1 MIKDI
6 KQLLPI
12 GSVVRLSGAKK
23 SIMIFGVCQTHQE
36 TQKTYDYIGVVW
48 PEGNMGAET
57 QIMFFHDD
65 IGEVISRGYESEE
78 RTDFIERLDAYYAHN
93 R

>member
-1 MIKDI
+1 MINDI

-23 SIMIFGVCQTHQE
+23 SLMIFGVCQMHNDSQ
-36 TQKTYDYIGVVW
+36 QTYDYIGVVW

-57 QIMFFHDD
+57 QILFFHQD
-65 IGEVISRGYESEE
+65 IEEVIYVGYNTEE
-78 RTDFIERLDAYYAHN
+78 REAFIEQLNAFYEHQQ
-93 R
+93 